1 MSPASPLHPTVVQG
15 LPPSL
20 QPAWPSEHQSFGGW
34 GNGGM
39 VLRRADWGGLSGG
52 LLEVQPRGKLERSSK
67 VDDTIASRIQ
77 AASLIDE
84 MHLSD

>member
-1 MSPASPLHPTVVQG
+1 MV
-15 LPPSL
+15 
-20 QPAWPSEHQSFGGW
+20 

-39 VLRRADWGGLSGG
+39 MLRWADWGGLSGG
-52 LLEVQPRGKLERSSK
+52 LLEVQPSKLERSSK